1 MSFVD
6 KIFIRNKVECPR
18 CLGKGN
24 VDEEDIRRLNKTLK
38 WRPGGCAYCAGKG
51 LVTKRV
57 LDRVEVDNE
66 YLTVD
71 LPSSERKLLIE
82 HDVNALKR
90 AKRYMAE
97 TDRYIDGIKYL
108 STVGKLTPIE
118 VANFYSIY
126 VSEVDEKY
134 KQELTEYIIKVVES
148 NKA

>member
-1 MSFVD
+1 MSFID
-6 KIFIRNKVECPR
+6 KVFGSNKIECPR

-38 WRPGGCAYCAGKG
+38 WRPGRCAYCAGKG
-51 LVTKRV
+51 LVTKIV

-66 YLTVD
+66 YLTTD
-71 LPSSERKLLIE
+71 LPLSERKLLIGR
-82 HDVNALKR
+82 DLNALKR

-108 STVGKLTPIE
+108 SNVGNLSAIE
-118 VANFYSIY
+118 IADFYSIY

-134 KQELTEYIIKVVES
+134 KKELREYIVKVVES
-148 NKA
+148 NKV

>member
-1 MSFVD
+1 MSFID
-6 KIFIRNKVECPR
+6 KVFGSNKIECPR

-38 WRPGGCAYCAGKG
+38 WRPGRCAYCAGKG

-66 YLTVD
+66 YLTTD
-71 LPSSERKLLIE
+71 LPLSERKLLIGR
-82 HDVNALKR
+82 DLNALKR

-108 STVGKLTPIE
+108 SNVGNLSAIE
-118 VANFYSIY
+118 IADFYSIY

-134 KQELTEYIIKVVES
+134 KKELREYIVKVVES
-148 NKA
+148 NKV